1 MEKRV
6 INIRGLCSQAMRRYG
21 IYLILLLIVAA
32 GSVMSPVFLTAKNI
46 MSVGRQV
53 SVTGILAFAETI
65 LIIGGNV
72 DLSLG
77 SQVALSGMI
86 SINTYLATGSAAAA
100 FASAVA
106 VCVGCSLFNA
116 FAITKLQMPGFVAT
130 MSMDFIARGAVYVYC
145 KGTPIY
151 QVGDY
156 GKISST
162 YLFGVVPL
170 PVVFLM
176 GVAVLAA
183 VVLRQTCLGR
193 NIYAV
198 GGNAEA
204 AFASG
209 ISVSRTKFQAFAIS
223 GLFTGVAAV
232 IQMARLNTGMPDTAN
247 GYHGDAI
254 AAAVIG
260 GASFTGGTG
269 TAAGTL
275 VGAFV
280 VGFISN
286 ILNLKG
292 VSIYV
297 QQIIKGI
304 LIIIAVS
311 VDIAGKNRKI
321 RQVARGKKGPA
332 QAQQGPA

>member
-1 MEKRV
+1 MERNPKKQSIYNGIVRK
-6 INIRGLCSQAMRRYG
+6 YG
-21 IYLILLLIVAA
+21 IFLILLVVIVT
-32 GSVMSPVFLTAKNI
+32 GSVLSKVFLTTKN
-46 MSVGRQV
+46 MMNVFRQI

-77 SQVALSGMI
+77 SQVALAGMI
-86 SINTYLATGSAAAA
+86 SINAYLATGSYILA
-100 FASAVA
+100 FLIAIL
-106 VCVGCSLFNA
+106 VCVVCSVFNA
-116 FAITKLQMPGFVAT
+116 FTITKLRMPGFVAT

-151 QVGDY
+151 QIGDY

-162 YLFGVVPL
+162 YILNVIPL
-170 PVVFLM
+170 PVVFLL
-176 GVAVLAA
+176 AVTVIAGI
-183 VVLRQTCLGR
+183 VLSRTCLGR
-193 NIYAV
+193 DIYAV

-209 ISVSRTKFQAFAIS
+209 ISTIRTKFKMFAIS
-223 GLFTGVAAV
+223 GIFTGIAAA
-232 IQMARLNTGMPDTAN
+232 IQMARLNTGMPDTAE

-260 GASFTGGTG
+260 GASFTGGAG
-269 TAAGTL
+269 SAAGTL
-275 VGAFV
+275 VGALI

-292 VSIYV
+292 VSANI
-297 QQIIKGI
+297 QQIVKGA

-311 VDIAGKNRKI
+311 ADIAGKNKKI
-321 RQVARGKKGPA
+321 KLVAHTKKEG
-332 QAQQGPA
+332 

>member
-1 MEKRV
+1 MIGTKSEKAKHIYNGIVRK
-6 INIRGLCSQAMRRYG
+6 YG
-21 IYLILLLIVAA
+21 IFLILLVVIVT
-32 GSVMSPVFLTAKNI
+32 GSVLSKVFLTTKN
-46 MSVGRQV
+46 MMNVFRQI

-77 SQVALSGMI
+77 SQVALAGMI
-86 SINTYLATGSAAAA
+86 SINAYLATGSYILA
-100 FASAVA
+100 FLIAIL
-106 VCVGCSLFNA
+106 VCVVCSVFNA
-116 FAITKLQMPGFVAT
+116 FTITKLRMPGFVAT

-151 QVGDY
+151 QIGDY

-162 YLFGVVPL
+162 YILNVIPL
-170 PVVFLM
+170 PVVFLL
-176 GVAVLAA
+176 AVTVIAGI
-183 VVLRQTCLGR
+183 VLSRTCLGR
-193 NIYAV
+193 DIYAV

-209 ISVSRTKFQAFAIS
+209 ISTIRTKFKMFAIS
-223 GLFTGVAAV
+223 GIFTGIAAA
-232 IQMARLNTGMPDTAN
+232 IQMARLNTGMPDTAE

-260 GASFTGGTG
+260 GASFTGGAG
-269 TAAGTL
+269 SAAGTL
-275 VGAFV
+275 VGALI

-292 VSIYV
+292 VSANI
-297 QQIIKGI
+297 QQIVKGA

-311 VDIAGKNRKI
+311 ADIAGKNKKI
-321 RQVARGKKGPA
+321 KLVAHTKKED
-332 QAQQGPA
+332 

>member
-1 MEKRV
+1 MAVHPFPAQRQPVVQVGARKAWDGQRHIGADRFDAGQLDAIALAEHKPDALADV
-6 INIRGLCSQAMRRYG
+6 ADADALEDLPVLRGGQCGQLAVQAAQQGGRDPAAVVAD
-21 IYLILLLIVAA
+21 LDDQAA

-100 FASAVA
+100 FAS
-106 VCVGCSLFNA
+106 
-116 FAITKLQMPGFVAT
+116 
-130 MSMDFIARGAVYVYC
+130 
-145 KGTPIY
+145 
-151 QVGDY
+151 
-156 GKISST
+156 
-162 YLFGVVPL
+162 
-170 PVVFLM
+170 
-176 GVAVLAA
+176 
-183 VVLRQTCLGR
+183 
-193 NIYAV
+193 
-198 GGNAEA
+198 
-204 AFASG
+204 
-209 ISVSRTKFQAFAIS
+209 
-223 GLFTGVAAV
+223 
-232 IQMARLNTGMPDTAN
+232 
-247 GYHGDAI
+247 
-254 AAAVIG
+254 AVIG

>member
-1 MEKRV
+1 MGKRLE
-6 INIRGLCSQAMRRYG
+6 NIDIKAAFGHLTRKYG
-21 IYLILLLIVAA
+21 IYLILLIIMLCGAIL
-32 GSVMSPVFLTAKNI
+32 SPVFLKTKNI
-46 MSVGRQV
+46 MNVARQV

-77 SQVALSGMI
+77 SQVALGGMI
-86 SINTYLATGSAAAA
+86 SINTYLATGSFTAA
-100 FASAVA
+100 FLAAIV
-106 VCVGCSLFNA
+106 VCVCCSLFNA
-116 FAITKLQMPGFVAT
+116 FAITKLQIPGFVAT

-145 KGTPIY
+145 NGTPIY

-162 YLFGVVPL
+162 YILGVIPL
-170 PVVFLM
+170 PVIFLL
-176 GVAVLAA
+176 GVAIMAA
-183 VVLRQTCLGR
+183 VILRQTCLGR

-209 ISVSRTKFQAFAIS
+209 ISVTRTKFKAFAIS
-223 GLFTGVAAV
+223 GLFTGIAAV
-232 IQMARLNTGMPDTAN
+232 IQMARLNTGMPDTAMN
-247 GYHGDAI
+247 YHGEAI

-260 GASFTGGTG
+260 GASFSGGAGMASG
-269 TAAGTL
+269 TF

-280 VGFISN
+280 VGFITN

-292 VSIYV
+292 ISIYI
-297 QQIIKGI
+297 QQIIQGL
-304 LIIIAVS
+304 LIILAVA

-321 RQVARGKKGPA
+321 KSVAKGKKA
-332 QAQQGPA
+332 Q